1 MNNSELQNLKQI
13 YLKLSEDIGII
24 NTNLNNLLSN
34 INILSLNLNN
44 YCKIN
49 DKSID
54 NGLVDN
60 NKNSLN
66 VINNFLK
73 NNVKTEIID
82 ILVHINEQINSN
94 I

>member
-13 YLKLSEDIGII
+13 YLKLSEDISII